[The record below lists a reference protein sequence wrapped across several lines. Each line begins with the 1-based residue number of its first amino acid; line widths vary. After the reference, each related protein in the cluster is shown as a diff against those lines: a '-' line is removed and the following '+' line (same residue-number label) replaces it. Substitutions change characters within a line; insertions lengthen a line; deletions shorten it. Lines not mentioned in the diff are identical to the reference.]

1 MPNSDSDPQPETK
14 AAAPVLLSA
23 STANQTG
30 QRRYWGQLYGS
41 SDALAIAEAAQSA
54 DAPVVV
60 VTADTPSAQRLE
72 HAIRFFCKTFRA
84 GASKQAPQTDDESLE
99 TDTSQVSQTTAEDEL
114 QVLTFP
120 DWETLPYDIF
130 SPHQDIISERLA
142 TLARLPTLT
151 RGVLIVPVATLLH
164 RLAPTH
170 FLDGSCFL
178 IDLGQKLD
186 LDATRLRLD
195 TSGYRCVSQVIEHG
209 EFAIRGSIIDLF
221 PMGHSQPFRIELF
234 DDEVESI
241 RTFDPESQRSIEKV
255 DKIRLLPAREFPF
268 TQDAITRFRHAYRTR
283 FEGDLQTHLIYN
295 EVSNGNTPPGIE
307 YYLPLFFDTTN
318 SLLDY
323 LPGNHSIITS
333 DGIQEAVS
341 AFWSDVEDR
350 YEQGRHD
357 VRRPLL
363 PPAQLFFRENEFFE
377 RLGKQ
382 TRVEIQRFKIV
393 DKPGSINFPTSAP
406 PQLTLD
412 ARAEQ
417 PSARLMAFLKEF
429 AASTNNKGRVL
440 FCAES
445 TGRRET
451 LLNILKGCGLH
462 SEIVGSWTQFLV
474 SKAQYAIA
482 VSALEQGLL
491 LPENNLALI
500 AEPQL
505 FGEQVL
511 QQRRRQRK
519 ARDADLVIKNLVEL
533 EVGAPVVHE
542 DNGVGRY
549 LGLETIELGE
559 MTQEFLTLEYA
570 GGDKLFVPVSHLH
583 LISRYTGASPES
595 APLHKLGSGQW
606 EKAKRKAREKVRDV
620 AAELLSIYAQREA
633 RKGHVYHV
641 DDSQYAAFCAGFPF
655 EETPDQ
661 QDAIEAVFND
671 LRSDKPMDRL
681 VCGDVGFGK
690 TEVAMRA
697 AFIAVQDGKQVAMLV
712 PTTLLAQQHFENFQD
727 RFADWPVR
735 IASVSRFRTKKEQTE
750 ILKQLANGNIDIIIG
765 THKLIQD
772 DIKYKRLG
780 LVIIDEEHRFGVR
793 QKDKFKALRSEVDL
807 LTLTAT
813 PIPRTLN
820 MSMAGLRDLSIIA
833 TAPARRLA
841 VKTFVSQWNSTLL
854 KEACLREIRRGG
866 QVFFLHNNIETI
878 EKMRR
883 DLEELVPEAK
893 VETAH
898 GQMRERELEQVMA
911 DFYHHRFNILVCTTI
926 IETGIDI
933 PSANTIIINRAD
945 NFGLAQL
952 YQLRGRVGRSHHQA
966 YAYLIVPPQRAMTA
980 DAVKRLEAIESIQ
993 DLGAGFTL
1001 ATHDMEIRGAGEL
1014 LGEGQSG
1021 RMQEIG
1027 FTLYLELLERAV
1039 EALKAGREPELDRP
1053 LDHGAEIDLGI
1064 PALLPGDYLPDV
1076 HTRLI
1081 QYKRIAS
1088 ANSEEE
1094 LRELQVEM
1102 IDRFG
1107 LLPEATKNL
1116 FSVTELKLL
1125 ATPLGIKKV
1134 EMGDSGGRVQ
1144 FVEEPNIDPMKII
1157 TLIQTKPKI
1166 YRMDGQDKL
1175 RIIGDFPDAD
1185 ARLAAMALF
1194 LHELT

>member
-1 MPNSDSDPQPETK
+1 MPESDSQISLPLASPPLPPPEPILLPAVTDAALHSQIK
-14 AAAPVLLSA
+14 AGPA
-23 STANQTG
+23 G
-30 QRRYWGQLYGS
+30 QRRFWGQLYGC
-41 SDALAIAEAAQSA
+41 SDALAIAEIALASN
-54 DAPVVV
+54 APVLVI
-60 VTADTPSAQRLE
+60 TPDTPTANRLE
-72 HAIRFFCKTFRA
+72 HAIAFFARQ
-84 GASKQAPQTDDESLE
+84 SMPQGDEPSSEPALP
-99 TDTSQVSQTTAEDEL
+99 
-114 QVLTFP
+114 VLTFP
-120 DWETLPYDIF
+120 DWETLPYDVF
-130 SPHQDIISERLA
+130 SPHQDIISDRLA
-142 TLARLPTLT
+142 TLARLPKLT
-151 RGVLIVPVATLLH
+151 NGVLIVPVATLLH
-164 RLAPTH
+164 RLAPTD
-170 FLDGSCFL
+170 FLDANCFI
-178 IDLGQKLD
+178 IDRGQQLD
-186 LDATRLRLD
+186 LASMRTRLD
-195 TSGYRCVSQVIEHG
+195 NAGYRCVSQVIEHG

-241 RTFDPESQRSIEKV
+241 RTFDPETQRSIEKV
-255 DKIRLLPAREFPF
+255 GNIRLLPAREFPF
-268 TQDAITRFRHAYRTR
+268 TPEAITQFRQAYRTQ
-283 FEGDLQTHLIYN
+283 FEGDLQTNTIYN
-295 EVSNGNTPPGIE
+295 EISQGNTAPGIE
-307 YYLPLFFDTTN
+307 YYLPLFFNETH
-318 SLLDY
+318 SLFDY
-323 LPGNHSIITS
+323 LPKDHTVITS
-333 DGIQEAVS
+333 DGTQAAVT
-341 AFWSDVEDR
+341 AFWADVEER

-357 VRRPLL
+357 VSRPLL
-363 PPAQLFFRENEFFE
+363 APNQLFLRENEFFE
-377 RLGKQ
+377 YLGKQ
-382 TRVEIQRFKIV
+382 ARIEIQHFKTSN
-393 DKPGSINFPTSAP
+393 KAGATNFPTAAP

-417 PSARLMAFLKEF
+417 PSARLNAFLADF
-429 AASTNNKGRVL
+429 TQGTNSRIL

-451 LLNILKGCGLH
+451 LLDILKGCGLH
-462 SEIVGSWTQFLV
+462 TESVHSWAEFLA
-474 SKAQYAIA
+474 SDAQYAIT
-482 VSALEQGLL
+482 VSALEEGLL
-491 LPENNLALI
+491 LKESNIALI

-505 FGEQVL
+505 FGHQVL
-511 QQRRRQRK
+511 QQRRRKRK
-519 ARDADLVIKNLVEL
+519 ARDADQVIKNLVEL
-533 EVGAPVVHE
+533 EIGAPVVHE

-549 LGLETIELGE
+549 LGLEIIALGE

-633 RKGHVYHV
+633 RKGHVYHIEEN
-641 DDSQYAAFCAGFPF
+641 QYAAFCASFPF

-661 QDAIEAVFND
+661 QDAIEGVFND
-671 LRSDKPMDRL
+671 MRSDKPMDRL

-712 PTTLLAQQHFENFQD
+712 PTTLLAQQHYENFQD
-727 RFADWPVR
+727 RFADWPMR
-735 IASVSRFRTKKEQTE
+735 IASISRFRSKKEQAE
-750 ILKQLANGNIDIIIG
+750 ILKELEAGTIDIIIG
-765 THKLIQD
+765 THKLIHG

-841 VKTFVSQWNSTLL
+841 VKTFVSEWNSTLL

-866 QVFFLHNNIETI
+866 QVFFLHNSVETI

-883 DLEELVPEAK
+883 QLEELIPEAK

-911 DFYHHRFNILVCTTI
+911 DFYHHRFNVLICTTI

-933 PSANTIIINRAD
+933 PNANTIIINRAD

-966 YAYLIVPPQRAMTA
+966 YAYLVVPPKRVMSA
-980 DAVKRLEAIESIQ
+980 DATKRLEAIESIQ

-1053 LDHGAEIDLGI
+1053 LDHGTEIDLGI
-1064 PALLPGDYLPDV
+1064 PALLPDDYLPDV

-1081 QYKRIAS
+1081 QYKRIAG
-1088 ANSEEE
+1088 AGNKEE

-1107 LLPEATKNL
+1107 LLPEPTKNL
-1116 FSVTELKLL
+1116 FSVTELKLS
-1125 ATPLGIKKV
+1125 ATPLGIKKI
-1134 EMGDSGGRVQ
+1134 EMGDSGGRIH
-1144 FVEEPNIDPMKII
+1144 FIDEPNIDPMKII
-1157 TLIQTKPKI
+1157 NLIQTQSKTYKI
-1166 YRMDGQDKL
+1166 DGQDKL
-1175 RIIGDFPDAD
+1175 RIISDLPDAP
-1185 ARLAAMALF
+1185 ARFAATELLLNELA
-1194 LHELT
+1194 

>member
-1 MPNSDSDPQPETK
+1 MPQTHTHFT
-14 AAAPVLLSA
+14 ATLLAPTTEKQA
-23 STANQTG
+23 G
-30 QRRYWGQLYGS
+30 RRIHWGQLYGC

-54 DAPVVV
+54 NGPVVV
-60 VTADTPSAQRLE
+60 ITSDTPSATRLE
-72 HAIRFFCKTFRA
+72 HAVRFFCGSQHTEDNN
-84 GASKQAPQTDDESLE
+84 GQAHNGLP
-99 TDTSQVSQTTAEDEL
+99 
-114 QVLTFP
+114 VLTFA
-120 DWETLPYDIF
+120 DWETLPYDVF

-142 TLARLPTLT
+142 TLSRLPNLK
-151 RGVLIVPVATLLH
+151 RGVLIVPVTTLLY
-164 RLAPTH
+164 RLAPKS
-170 FLDGSCFL
+170 FLEGHCFL
-178 IDLGQKLD
+178 IKTGQQLD
-186 LDATRLRLD
+186 LEATRNQLN
-195 TSGYRCVSQVIEHG
+195 TAGYRCVSQVIEHG
-209 EFAIRGSIIDLF
+209 EFAIRGAIIDLF
-221 PMGHSQPFRIELF
+221 PMGHHQPFRIELF

-241 RTFDPESQRSIEKV
+241 RTFDPETQRSTDKV
-255 DKIRLLPAREFPF
+255 PNINLMPAREFPF
-268 TQDAITRFRHAYRTR
+268 TPEAITQFRQAWRAQ
-283 FEGDLQTHLIYN
+283 FEGDPQASTIYH
-295 EVSNGNTPPGIE
+295 EVSSGNTPPGIE
-307 YYLPLFFDTTN
+307 YYLPLFFDDTQ
-318 SLLDY
+318 SLFDY
-323 LPGNHSIITS
+323 LPQNSLIIS
-333 DGIQEAVS
+333 NDGTQEAIS
-341 AFWSDVEDR
+341 TFWSDVEER
-350 YEQGRHD
+350 YEQGRYD
-357 VRRPLL
+357 TSRPLL
-363 PPAQLFFRENEFFE
+363 PPNRLFLRENEFFE
-377 RLGKQ
+377 HIGKQ
-382 TRVEIQRFKIV
+382 PRIELQHFALPDFSSQSGQHNFNTRK
-393 DKPGSINFPTSAP
+393 P

-417 PSARLMAFLKEF
+417 PSARLMAFLADF
-429 AASTNNKGRVL
+429 TGRVL

-451 LLNILKGCGLH
+451 LLGILKDGGLRPAL
-462 SEIVGSWTQFLV
+462 VTSWHDFLA
-474 SKAQYAIA
+474 SDAQYNIA
-482 VSALEQGLL
+482 VSALESGLL
-491 LPENNLALI
+491 LTDSNIALI

-519 ARDADLVIKNLVEL
+519 ARDADQVIKNLVEL

-549 LGLETIELGE
+549 LGLEIIQLGE

-570 GGDKLFVPVSHLH
+570 NGDKLFVPVSHLH

-595 APLHKLGSGQW
+595 APLHRLGSGQW
-606 EKAKRKAREKVRDV
+606 EKAKRKAREKIHDV

-633 RKGHVYHV
+633 RKGHIYHV
-641 DDSQYAAFCAGFPF
+641 NENEYAAFCAEFPF

-661 QDAIEAVFND
+661 QDAINGVFND

-681 VCGDVGFGK
+681 ICGDVGFGK

-727 RFADWPVR
+727 RFSEWPVR
-735 IASVSRFRTKKEQTE
+735 IASVSRFRSKKEQTE
-750 ILKQLANGNIDIIIG
+750 ILKELANGNIDIIIG
-765 THKLIQD
+765 THKLIHGE
-772 DIKYKRLG
+772 IKYKRLG

-793 QKDKFKALRSEVDL
+793 QKERFKALRSEVDL

-820 MSMAGLRDLSIIA
+820 MSMSGLRDLSIIA

-841 VKTFVSQWNSTLL
+841 VKTFVNQWNDTLL

-866 QVFFLHNNIETI
+866 QVFILHNSVETI

-883 DLEELVPEAK
+883 DIEELIPEAA

-898 GQMRERELEQVMA
+898 GQMRERELEQVMT

-933 PSANTIIINRAD
+933 PNANTIIINRAD
-945 NFGLAQL
+945 RFGLAQL

-966 YAYLIVPPQRAMTA
+966 YAYLIVPPKKVMTA
-980 DAVKRLEAIESIQ
+980 DAIKRLEAIEAIQ
-993 DLGAGFTL
+993 ELGAGFTL
-1001 ATHDMEIRGAGEL
+1001 ASHDMEIRGAGEL

-1021 RMQEIG
+1021 QMQEVG

-1039 EALKAGREPELDRP
+1039 AALKAGREPELDRP
-1053 LDHGAEIDLGI
+1053 LDHGTEIDLGI
-1064 PALLPGDYLPDV
+1064 PALLPDDYLPDV

-1088 ANSEEE
+1088 ATDKAE

-1107 LLPEATKNL
+1107 LLPEPAKNL
-1116 FSVTELKLL
+1116 FHVTELKLS
-1125 ATPLGIKKV
+1125 ATPLGIKKI
-1134 EMGDSGGRVQ
+1134 EMSDSGGRLQ
-1144 FVEEPNIDPMKII
+1144 FVQEPNIDPMKII
-1157 TLIQTKPKI
+1157 GLIQTQAKTYK
-1166 YRMDGQDKL
+1166 MDGQNKL
-1175 RIIGDFPDAD
+1175 RIISDLPDAE
-1185 ARLAAMALF
+1185 ARFTAVELLLA
-1194 LHELT
+1194 ELA

>member
-1 MPNSDSDPQPETK
+1 MPDTPSR
-14 AAAPVLLSA
+14 LL
-23 STANQTG
+23 TPRLFTNKWDNTPG
-30 QRRYWGQLYGS
+30 QRTHWGQLYGC
-41 SDALAIAEAAQSA
+41 SDALAIAQAAQHA

-60 VTADTPSAQRLE
+60 ITPDTPSAVRLE
-72 HAIRFFCKTFRA
+72 YAIRFFL
-84 GASKQAPQTDDESLE
+84 KQNNDHSDLP
-99 TDTSQVSQTTAEDEL
+99 VI
-114 QVLTFP
+114 TFP
-120 DWETLPYDIF
+120 DWETLPYDVF
-130 SPHQDIISERLA
+130 SPHQDIISDRLA

-151 RGVLIVPVATLLH
+151 CGVLVAPVATLLH
-164 RLAPTH
+164 RLAPKG
-170 FLDGSCFL
+170 FLEANCFL
-178 IDLGQKLD
+178 IDVGQKLD
-186 LDATRLRLD
+186 LNAMRTRLD
-195 TSGYRCVSQVIEHG
+195 AAGYRCVSQVIEHG
-209 EFAIRGSIIDLF
+209 EFAVRGSIIDLF
-221 PMGHSQPFRIELF
+221 PMGNTQPFRIELF
-234 DDEVESI
+234 DDEIETI
-241 RTFDPESQRSIEKV
+241 RTFDPETQRSIDKV
-255 DKIRLLPAREFPF
+255 DNIRLLPAREFPF
-268 TQDAITRFRHAYRTR
+268 TKEAITHFRQGYRVQ
-283 FEGDLQTHLIYN
+283 FEGDPQASTIYH

-307 YYLPLFFDTTN
+307 YYLPLFFEATH
-318 SLLDY
+318 SLFDY
-323 LPGNHSIITS
+323 L
-333 DGIQEAVS
+333 QENCIVMTTEGTQDAVS
-341 AFWSDVEDR
+341 AFWSDVEQR
-350 YEQGRHD
+350 FEQGRHD
-357 VRRPLL
+357 VTRPLL
-363 PPAQLFFRENEFFE
+363 PPNRLFLRENEFFE
-377 RLGKQ
+377 CIGSQARIELQ
-382 TRVEIQRFKIV
+382 HFEIPEKV
-393 DKPGSINFPTSAP
+393 GASNFATKAP

-412 ARAEQ
+412 VRAEQ
-417 PSARLMAFLKEF
+417 PSARLMAFLAEF
-429 AASTNNKGRVL
+429 AEDDGRVL

-451 LLNILKGCGLH
+451 LLELLKGCGLH
-462 SEIVGSWTQFLV
+462 PATVRGWADFLA
-474 SKAQYAIA
+474 SDAPYAITVA
-482 VSALEQGLL
+482 ALEQGLL
-491 LPENNLALI
+491 LPDLNIALI

-519 ARDADLVIKNLVEL
+519 ARDADQVIKNLVEL
-533 EVGAPVVHE
+533 EIGAPVVHE

-549 LGLETIELGE
+549 LGLETIQLGD
-559 MTQEFLTLEYA
+559 MAQEFLTLEYA
-570 GGDKLFVPVSHLH
+570 GGDKLFVPVNHLH
-583 LISRYTGASPES
+583 LISRYTGAAPES
-595 APLHKLGSGQW
+595 APLHKLGSGRW

-641 DDSQYAAFCAGFPF
+641 DENHYAAFCAAFPF

-661 QDAIEAVFND
+661 QEAIVGVFND

-681 VCGDVGFGK
+681 ICGDVGFGK

-712 PTTLLAQQHFENFQD
+712 PTTLLAQQHYENFQD

-735 IASVSRFRTKKEQTE
+735 IASVSRFRSKKEQTE
-750 ILKQLANGNIDIIIG
+750 ILKGLEDGVIDIIIG
-765 THKLIQD
+765 THKLIQG

-793 QKDKFKALRSEVDL
+793 QKDRFKALRSEVDL

-820 MSMAGLRDLSIIA
+820 MSLSGLRDLSIIA
-833 TAPARRLA
+833 TAPARRLV
-841 VKTFVSQWNSTLL
+841 VKTFVSQWNDTLI

-866 QVFFLHNNIETI
+866 QVFFLHNKVETI
-878 EKMRR
+878 DKMAR
-883 DLEELVPEAK
+883 DIAELVPEAN
-893 VETAH
+893 VVVAH
-898 GQMRERELEQVMA
+898 GQMRERNLEHVMA

-933 PSANTIIINRAD
+933 PNANTIIINRAD

-966 YAYLIVPPQRAMTA
+966 YAYLVVPPKGVMTA

-1021 RMQEIG
+1021 HMQEIG

-1053 LDHGAEIDLGI
+1053 LDHGTEIDLGI
-1064 PALLPGDYLPDV
+1064 PALLPDNYLPDV

-1088 ANSEEE
+1088 ANSKED

-1107 LLPEATKNL
+1107 LLPDQAKNL
-1116 FSVTELKLL
+1116 FRITECKIK
-1125 ATPLGIKKV
+1125 ATPIGLKKIELG
-1134 EMGDSGGRVQ
+1134 DNGGRVQ
-1144 FVEEPNIDPMKII
+1144 FVEQPNIDPMKII
-1157 TLIQTKPKI
+1157 TLIQTKSNI
-1166 YRMDGQDKL
+1166 YKMDGQDKL
-1175 RIIGDFPDAD
+1175 RIVSDLPDAET
-1185 ARLAAMALF
+1185 RFAAIELLLSAL
-1194 LHELT
+1194 TD